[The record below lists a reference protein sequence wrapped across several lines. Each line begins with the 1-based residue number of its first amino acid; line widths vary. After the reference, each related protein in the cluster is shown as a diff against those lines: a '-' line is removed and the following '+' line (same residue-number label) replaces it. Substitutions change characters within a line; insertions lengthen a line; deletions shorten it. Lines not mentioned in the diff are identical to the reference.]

1 MKKRPI
7 LFKGEMVRAILDGT
21 KTQTRRIVKPQP
33 EITSDDDCRVKIN
46 GNHHTGP
53 SDYLLK
59 DVLPRFACPYGQP
72 GDRLW
77 VREKW
82 AAPVLLNES
91 PPSEMDSWVMDG
103 LCWRLWY
110 AADGFR
116 SQLKEPII
124 EGADQGRWRS
134 SIHMP
139 RWASRITLEIVGVR
153 VERLQDI
160 SEQDA
165 WAEGCFGWDDDVT
178 GGSSGYGEFSNLW
191 VSINGDAS
199 WNSNPWVWVV
209 EFKMIDSTV

>member
-1 MKKRPI
+1 MKERPI

-33 EITSDDDCRVKIN
+33 EVTSDSDCRVKIN

-77 VREKW
+77 VRETTCI
-82 AAPVLLNES
+82 APKFFA
-91 PPSEMDSWVMDG
+91 PPDQSCVPDYDG
-103 LCWRLWY
+103 DLRY
-110 AADGFR
+110 VSYKADGHCEYAMR
-116 SQLKEPII
+116 EYKLKWTP
-124 EGADQGRWRS
+124 

-139 RWASRITLEIVGVR
+139 RWASRITLEIVSVR

-160 SEQDA
+160 TEECA
-165 WAEGCFGWDDDVT
+165 KAEGCDNSNSEAAITVGWYERPR
-178 GGSSGYGEFSNLW
+178 SAFIRLW
-191 VSINGDAS
+191 ESINGADS
-199 WNSNPWVWVV
+199 WLSNPWVWVV
-209 EFKMIDSTV
+209 EFKRVEVVS